1 MSESGQESAHRTIH
15 RTIERVA
22 RESYGRLVAYL
33 SSHTRDVASAEDA
46 LSNALVKALTTW
58 PRDGVPQNPEAWLL
72 TTARHSL
79 IDHVRHQQ
87 VAAAS
92 EPTLLLLSEDSKGM
106 TLSTEFPDERL
117 KLLFV
122 CAHPAID
129 PAMHTPLMLQ
139 TVLGLD
145 AARIAHA
152 FLISPTTMGQR
163 LVRAKT
169 KIRDGGIQFEIP
181 QERELPQRLDA
192 VLEAIYAAFGIG
204 WDDMAGVDQRGRD
217 LAEEAIWLA
226 RVLLQLMP
234 REAEVHGLLALMLHC
249 EARRAA
255 RRGLDGRY
263 VPLSEQDSQQW
274 SRPLIEEAEHHLAE
288 ASSRGRPR
296 RFQLEAAIQSVHAER
311 ARSGRT
317 EWAAIAL
324 FYEQLIRI
332 SPTLGTR
339 TGYAAAVAEAK
350 GAEAGLAALDGI
362 DLDDVSSYQPYWAVR
377 AHLLQRLGK
386 TAEATDAFDRAIG
399 LAEDPAVKQFL
410 LQRRG

>member
-1 MSESGQESAHRTIH
+1 MSGSDEEKVH

-33 SSHTRDVASAEDA
+33 SVNTHDLAAAEDA
-46 LSNALVKALTTW
+46 LSEALLKSLTAW

-72 TTARHSL
+72 TTARHSV
-79 IDHVRHQQ
+79 IDAVRHQR
-87 VAAAS
+87 VVSAN
-92 EPTLLLLSEDSKGM
+92 EPTLQLLQENTM
-106 TLSTEFPDERL
+106 ETNVSTEFPDERL

-145 AARIAHA
+145 AVRIAGV
-152 FLISPTTMGQR
+152 FLISPKTMGQR

-181 QERELPQRLDA
+181 EPRDLPQRLDA
-192 VLEAIYAAFGIG
+192 VLDAIYAAFGIG
-204 WDDMAGVDQRGRD
+204 WDDLVGVDGRSRE

-234 REAEVHGLLALMLHC
+234 NEAEVSGLLALMLHC

-255 RRGLDGRY
+255 RRGRDGRY
-263 VPLSEQDSQQW
+263 VPLSEQDPKLW
-274 SRPLIEEAEHHLAE
+274 SLPLIEDAERHLAD
-288 ASSRGRPR
+288 ASKFGRPG

-311 ARSGRT
+311 GRSGRI
-317 EWAAIAL
+317 EWAAIVG
-324 FYEQLIRI
+324 FYEQLNRI
-332 SPTLGTR
+332 SPTLGRR
-339 TGYAAAVAEAK
+339 TGYAAALAEANR
-350 GAEAGLAALDGI
+350 AEQGLAALDAI
-362 DLDDVSSYQPYWAVR
+362 DKDAVSAYQPYWAVR
-377 AHLLQRLGK
+377 AHLLQPLGK
-386 TAEATDAFDRAIG
+386 GPEAQQAYDRAIG
-399 LAEDPAVKQFL
+399 LAEDPAVREFL
-410 LQRRG
+410 IQKRG

>member
-1 MSESGQESAHRTIH
+1 MSESGRESIH

-46 LSNALVKALTTW
+46 LSDALVKALTTW

-72 TTARHSL
+72 TTARRSF
-79 IDHVRHQQ
+79 IDLVRHRQ
-87 VAAAS
+87 VAEAS
-92 EPTLLLLSEDSKGM
+92 EPTLALLREESTEPNM
-106 TLSTEFPDERL
+106 TLSTDFPDDRL
-117 KLLFV
+117 KLMFV

-145 AARIAHA
+145 AARIAGA
-152 FLISPTTMGQR
+152 FLISPATMGQR

-169 KIRDGGIQFEIP
+169 KIRDAGIQFEIP
-181 QERELPQRLDA
+181 QERELPQRLEA
-192 VLEAIYAAFGIG
+192 VLEAIYAAFGVG
-204 WDDMAGVDQRGRD
+204 WDAMAGADQRGRE

-234 REAEVHGLLALMLHC
+234 EEAEVHGLLALMLHC

-255 RRGLDGRY
+255 RRGPNGQY
-263 VPLSEQDSQQW
+263 IPLSEQDAQQW
-274 SRPLIEEAEHHLAE
+274 SWSLIEEAERHLVE
-288 ASSRGRPR
+288 ASTRGRTG

-311 ARSGRT
+311 VRSGRT
-317 EWAAIAL
+317 EWAAIMM

-339 TGYAAAVAEAK
+339 TGYAAAAAEAK
-350 GAEAGLAALDGI
+350 GPEAGLAVLDAI
-362 DLDDVSSYQPYWAVR
+362 APEDVSAYQPYWAVR

-386 TAEATDAFDRAIG
+386 TPEAAYAFDRAIG
-399 LAEDPAVKQFL
+399 LAEDPAVRQFL
-410 LQRRG
+410 LQSRG

>member
-1 MSESGQESAHRTIH
+1 MSGSGQESTH
-15 RTIERVA
+15 RTIEQVA

-33 SSHTRDVASAEDA
+33 SSHTRDLASAEDA
-46 LSNALVKALTTW
+46 LSDALVKALTVW
-58 PRDGVPQNPEAWLL
+58 PRDGMPANPEAWLL

-79 IDHVRHQQ
+79 IDFIRHQR
-87 VAAAS
+87 VVSES
-92 EPTLLLLSEDSKGM
+92 EPTLLLLKESSTEA
-106 TLSTEFPDERL
+106 TLSTSFPDERL

-129 PAMHTPLMLQ
+129 PALHTPLMLQ

-145 AARIAHA
+145 AMRIAGA
-152 FLISPTTMGQR
+152 FLIPAKTMGQR

-181 QERELPQRLDA
+181 DERDLPQRLDA

-204 WDDMAGVDQRGRD
+204 WDDMAGVDQCGRE

-234 REAEVHGLLALMLHC
+234 SDAEVRGLLALMLHC
-249 EARRAA
+249 EARRPT
-255 RRGLDGRY
+255 RRAQDGRY
-263 VPLSEQDSQQW
+263 VPLSEQDARKW
-274 SRPLIEEAEHHLAE
+274 SLPLIEEAERLLVE
-288 ASSRGRPR
+288 ASSRGRTG

-317 EWAAIAL
+317 EWAAIML

-350 GAEAGLAALDGI
+350 GPEAGLAVLDGI
-362 DLDDVSSYQPYWAVR
+362 DLKPSSGYQPYWAVR
-377 AHLLQRLGK
+377 AHLLQRLGR
-386 TAEATDAFDRAIG
+386 TPEARDAYDRAIG
-399 LAEDPAVKQFL
+399 LAEDPAVKEFL
-410 LQRRG
+410 LQRRS

>member
-1 MSESGQESAHRTIH
+1 MSGSEQESPH

-33 SSHTRDVASAEDA
+33 SSNTRDVSSAEDA
-46 LSNALVKALTTW
+46 LSNALVAALETW

-72 TTARHSL
+72 TTARHSF
-79 IDHVRHQQ
+79 IDQLRHRQ
-87 VAAAS
+87 VVEAS
-92 EPTLLLLSEDSKGM
+92 EPTLKFLRDNSMEM
-106 TLSTEFPDERL
+106 TFSAEFPDERL

-145 AARIAHA
+145 AALIAHA

-169 KIRDGGIQFEIP
+169 KIRDGGIRFEIP
-181 QERELPQRLDA
+181 QERELPERLDA

-204 WDDMAGVDQRGRD
+204 WDDMVGVDQRGRD
-217 LAEEAIWLA
+217 LTEESVWLA
-226 RVLLQLMP
+226 RVLLRLMP
-234 REAEVHGLLALMLHC
+234 QEAEVHGLLALMLHC
-249 EARRAA
+249 EARRSA
-255 RRGLDGRY
+255 RRGPDGRF
-263 VPLSEQDSQQW
+263 VPLSEQDPKQW
-274 SRPLIEEAEHHLAE
+274 SLPLIEEAERHLGE
-288 ASSRGRPR
+288 ASSRGRAG

-311 ARSGRT
+311 GRSGRT
-317 EWAAIAL
+317 AWPAITL

-332 SPTLGTR
+332 SPTLGTQ

-350 GAEAGLAALDGI
+350 GPKAGLAVLDEI
-362 DLDDVSSYQPYWAVR
+362 DLAAVSTYQPYWAVR

-386 TAEATDAFDRAIG
+386 IPEAADAFDRAIG
-399 LAEDPAVKQFL
+399 LTEDPAVRKFL

>member
-1 MSESGQESAHRTIH
+1 MSVSGQEDTHRA
-15 RTIERVA
+15 IERVA

-46 LSNALVKALTTW
+46 LSNALLAALTAW
-58 PRDGVPQNPEAWLL
+58 PRDGLPQNPEAWLL
-72 TTARHSL
+72 TAARRSF
-79 IDHVRHQQ
+79 IDLMRHQQ
-87 VAAAS
+87 MAEAS
-92 EPTLLLLSEDSKGM
+92 EPTLQLLREEREV
-106 TLSTEFPDERL
+106 TLPAEFPDDRL

-152 FLISPTTMGQR
+152 FLVSPTTMGQR

-234 REAEVHGLLALMLHC
+234 QEAEVHGLLALMLHC

-255 RRGLDGRY
+255 RRGPDGRY
-263 VPLSEQDSQQW
+263 VPLSEQDCQNW
-274 SRPLIEEAEHHLAE
+274 SLPLIEEAERHLDE
-288 ASSRGRPR
+288 ASSRGRTG

-311 ARSGRT
+311 ARSGGIQ
-317 EWAAIAL
+317 WNAIMM
-324 FYEQLIRI
+324 FYEQLMRI

-350 GAEAGLAALDGI
+350 GAEEGLAALDGI
-362 DLDDVSSYQPYWAVR
+362 NADAISAYQPYWAVR
-377 AHLLQRLGK
+377 GHLLQRLGK
-386 TAEATDAFDRAIG
+386 TPEALDAFDRAIG
-399 LAEDPAVKQFL
+399 LAEDPAVRQFL

>member
-1 MSESGQESAHRTIH
+1 MSESEPQNTH

-33 SSHTRDVASAEDA
+33 SSHTRDVGSAEDA
-46 LSNALVKALTTW
+46 LSNALVAALETW

-72 TTARHSL
+72 TAARRSF
-79 IDHVRHQQ
+79 IDLVRHRQ
-87 VAAAS
+87 VAEAS
-92 EPTLLLLSEDSKGM
+92 EPTLALLREESKDM
-106 TLSTEFPDERL
+106 TLSPEFPDERL

-145 AARIAHA
+145 AVRIAHA

-169 KIRDGGIQFEIP
+169 KIRDAGIRFEIP
-181 QERELPQRLDA
+181 QERELPRRLDA

-234 REAEVHGLLALMLHC
+234 GEPEVYGLLALMLHC

-255 RRGLDGRY
+255 RRGPDGRY
-263 VPLSEQDSQQW
+263 VPLSDQDCQKW
-274 SRPLIEEAEHHLAE
+274 SLPLMEEAERHLAQ
-288 ASSRGRPR
+288 ASTRGRPG

-311 ARSGRT
+311 ARTDGIQ
-317 EWAAIAL
+317 WNAIAT
-324 FYEQLIRI
+324 FYEQLLRI

-350 GAEAGLAALDGI
+350 GAEAGLAALDAI
-362 DLDDVSSYQPYWAVR
+362 NPDNVSAYQPYWAVR

-386 TAEATDAFDRAIG
+386 TPEALEAVDRAIG
-399 LAEDPAVKQFL
+399 LTEDPAVRQFL